1 VSRLQAIIDRIVSG
15 QVSGPELLALI
26 ASHPSPLVRANA
38 IRRLPAA
45 ADLPAAQMAAAL
57 EVAATDPAHRF
68 RLMGTITVGHL
79 AVEALFRVCGMAE
92 RAAALVS
99 GWPEPDRQDL
109 VWFLRSEG
117 ISVEQ

>member
-1 VSRLQAIIDRIVSG
+1 MSRLQATIDRILGG
-15 QVSGPELLALI
+15 QVSGPELLAFI

-38 IRRLPAA
+38 IGQLPRAG
-45 ADLPAAQMAAAL
+45 DLPPTQIAAAL
-57 EVAATDPAHRF
+57 EIAATDPAHRF
-68 RLMGTITVGHL
+68 RLMGIITVGHL
-79 AVEALFRVCGMAE
+79 AVAALFRVSGMAE

-117 ISVEQ
+117 ISIEP